1 MMHRP
6 AVICGL
12 IGMMAIVAHGQ
23 LQEWRI
29 GGSGSGFNEMAA
41 SQSGALEID
50 GGLQPLELRVG
61 ANLIELLEETG
72 LTWANGQP
80 GDFVATGQP
89 RTWSNDGLFNQVN
102 GPLALVD
109 GDEATSS
116 DGIFK
121 AARNQAGAAFH
132 WDLGAPFP
140 LNRIRFF
147 PDIDDPDAFIK
158 AFEVFVND
166 GETYNNIRRP
176 LYESL
181 RRVEVNK
188 ETVVDMEF
196 APLQGRFL
204 KLLVLSNT
212 AFNLAE
218 FEIYGEGF
226 VPVAS
231 YDSKLLDL
239 EAPVNFGNLRLQATR
254 LLRDSGVEA
263 SADQR
268 PSAVLQVRSGTDST
282 TRAFFRRDR
291 DTGSQEEVDFEEYDK
306 RLPRQALFQTDATS
320 SQILGEVDRA
330 TYLALPAAEQGPV
343 RDFVKGD
350 IRGDV
355 DNWSPWS
362 PSVTIDSTGAIEIP
376 IDLPSPRRYLQFRYA
391 FAGDADNVMRIDSM
405 QVEYFP
411 RLVTDAVAE
420 LALADDPSPLGRVLQ
435 VPGGVDTSFIMDI
448 RTEFDSAGLPGFQ
461 GLRIEAFPP
470 PIFDQLLAGDPLQP
484 VAGAQAIVTQN
495 GFDVFFDPIQIT
507 GSRSFRLQ
515 FDLRVLEHNTPVNA
529 WLIGDA
535 NAPPHPVRAGDA
547 SDEISTGVTHAFSVE
562 TRPVVEARL
571 STAVISPNDDGQ
583 NDTADIFLILSQ
595 FTRGIEVEVEILD
608 LSGRRVRR
616 LLFAQRAAGA
626 YDEEWD
632 GRDDDGH
639 LVPPGLYVL
648 RVGAVSD
655 AETFH
660 STKTVGV
667 VY

>member
-1 MMHRP
+1 MMYRP

-12 IGMMAIVAHGQ
+12 LGMMAIAAHGQ
-23 LQEWRI
+23 LQVWRI
-29 GGSGSGFNEMAA
+29 GGSGFGFNEMAS

-72 LTWANGQP
+72 LNWANGQP
-80 GDFVATGQP
+80 ADFVATGQP

-121 AARNQAGAAFH
+121 AARNQAGAAFY

-147 PDIDDPDAFIK
+147 PDINDPDGFIK
-158 AFEVFVND
+158 AFEILVND
-166 GETYNNIRRP
+166 GETYNDIRRP
-176 LYESL
+176 VYESL

-188 ETVVDMEF
+188 ETVVDIEF

-204 KLLVLSNT
+204 QLLVLSKT

-226 VPVAS
+226 VPIAS
-231 YDSKLLDL
+231 YDSKLFDL
-239 EAPVNFGNLRLQATR
+239 GDPVNFGNLSLQATR
-254 LLRDSGVEA
+254 LLRDGGVE
-263 SADQR
+263 STPDER
-268 PSAVLQVRSGTDST
+268 PSAVLQVRSGADST
-282 TRAFFRRDR
+282 TLVFFRRDR
-291 DTGSQEEVDFEEYDK
+291 DTGSQEEVDSEEFDK
-306 RLPRQALFQTDATS
+306 RLPRQALFQIDATS

-362 PSVTIDSTGAIEIP
+362 PSLTIDSTGAIEIP
-376 IDLPSPRRYLQFRYA
+376 IDLPSPRQYLQFRYA

-405 QVEYFP
+405 EVEFFP

-420 LALADDPSPLGRVLQ
+420 LALAADPSPLDRVLQ
-435 VPGGVDTSFIMDI
+435 VPGGIDTSFIMDI
-448 RTEFDSAGLPGFQ
+448 RADFDSADLPGFQ

-470 PIFDQLLAGDPLQP
+470 PVFTQLMAGDPLQP
-484 VAGAQAIVTQN
+484 VEGAQVVVTQS

-515 FDLRVLEHNTPVNA
+515 FDLRILEHNTPVDA
-529 WLIGDA
+529 WLIGDV
-535 NAPPHPVRAGDA
+535 NAPPHPVRPGDA

-571 STAVISPNDDGQ
+571 STTVISPNGDGQ
-583 NDTADIFLILSQ
+583 IDTAEILLILSQ
-595 FTRGIEVEVEILD
+595 FTSGIEVEVEILD

-616 LLFAQRAAGA
+616 LIFDQRAAGA
-626 YDEEWD
+626 YDEAWD

-648 RVGAVSD
+648 RVSAASD

-660 STKTVGV
+660 SSNTVGV